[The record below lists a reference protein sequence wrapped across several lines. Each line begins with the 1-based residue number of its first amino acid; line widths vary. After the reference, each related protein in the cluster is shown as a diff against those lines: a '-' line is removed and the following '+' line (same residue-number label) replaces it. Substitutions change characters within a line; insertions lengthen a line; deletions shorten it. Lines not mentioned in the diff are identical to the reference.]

1 MTKGR
6 KREQVPHLRDPI
18 RAHLRRLKRLAI
30 TYETLLRAALQVEV
44 LPVCILPRTVRFPI
58 EPREALEELIT
69 LANRPL
75 PEEENLPSPL
85 SVNALSPPSDSDW
98 ER

>member
-6 KREQVPHLRDPI
+6 KREQVPHVRDPI

-30 TYETLLRAALQVEV
+30 SIESILRVALDQQN
-44 LPVCILPRTVRFPI
+44 LPVYLLPRHVFLPI

-69 LANRPL
+69 LANQHF
-75 PEEENLPSPL
+75 PEKENLPSPL
-85 SVNALSPPSDSDW
+85 FVKALSPPSDSESW
-98 ER
+98 